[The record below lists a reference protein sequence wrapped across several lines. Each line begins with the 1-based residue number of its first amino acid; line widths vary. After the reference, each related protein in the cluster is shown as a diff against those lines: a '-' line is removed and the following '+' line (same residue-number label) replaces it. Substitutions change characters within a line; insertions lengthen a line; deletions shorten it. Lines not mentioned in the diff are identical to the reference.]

1 MHRDYSSIS
10 PSAKALLLTKSL
22 TTIPFIADA
31 ARLILGNEV
40 VDQLA
45 ADKHDETFLK
55 RLLHFESRYLSL
67 DSLLFASGSLNVLEI
82 SSGFSFRGLNMALNH
97 PNIYYLDTDL
107 AEVINIKQELTDLL
121 IRQEQL
127 HLKGKLQTKV
137 LNALDENGF
146 AEALKQMPAGKLS
159 IINEGLLMYLNMDE
173 KAKLCQI
180 IHKAL
185 KLRGG
190 YWITADIYIKKD
202 LGQNT
207 NPDAF
212 NQFLNAHHVEEN
224 KFESFEQAEAFFK
237 DQGFKL
243 ITKATSVWHQ
253 LSSVK
258 YVNTEIMKS
267 LVKQASTIGKIRE
280 TWALKAI

>member
-31 ARLILGNEV
+31 ARLILGDEAVN
-40 VDQLA
+40 QLA
-45 ADKHDETFLK
+45 NATHDEIFLK

-97 PNIYYLDTDL
+97 PNIFYLDTDL
-107 AEVINIKQELTDLL
+107 AQVIDIKQDLTALL

-127 HLKGKLQTKV
+127 QLKGKLQTKT
-137 LNALDENGF
+137 LNALDENAF
-146 AEALKQMPAGKLS
+146 TESVKQMPAGKLS
-159 IINEGLLMYLNMDE
+159 IINEGLLMYLNMEE

-202 LGQNT
+202 LGQNAKS
-207 NPDAF
+207 DAF
-212 NQFLNAHHVEEN
+212 GQFLEAHHVEDN
-224 KFESFEQAEAFFK
+224 KFENFEHAEAFFK

-258 YVNTEIMKS
+258 YVNTELMNS
-267 LVKQASTIGKIRE
+267 LVKQAGTIGKIRE

>member
-22 TTIPFIADA
+22 TTIPFISDA

-40 VDQLA
+40 VNELA
-45 ADKHDETFLK
+45 AETHDETFLK

-82 SSGFSFRGLNMALNH
+82 SSGFSFRGLSMALNH
-97 PNIYYLDTDL
+97 PNVFYLDTDL
-107 AEVINIKQELTDLL
+107 APVIEIKQELTDLL

-137 LNALDENGF
+137 LNALDETAFYGAVN
-146 AEALKQMPAGKLS
+146 QMPAGKLS
-159 IINEGLLMYLNMDE
+159 IINEGLLMYLNMEE
-173 KAKLCQI
+173 KAKLSQI

-202 LGQNT
+202 LGQSLKR
-207 NPDAF
+207 DAF
-212 NQFLNAHHVEEN
+212 NQFLDAHHVEDN
-224 KFESFEQAEAFFK
+224 KFDSFEQAEAFFK
-237 DQGFKL
+237 NQGFKL

-258 YVNTEIMKS
+258 YVNTELMNS
-267 LVKQASTIGKIRE
+267 LIKQAGTIGKIRE

>member
-1 MHRDYSSIS
+1 MNRDYSSIS

-31 ARLILGNEV
+31 ARLILGNDV

-45 ADKHDETFLK
+45 GDQHDDLFLK

-97 PNIYYLDTDL
+97 PNVFYLDTDL
-107 AEVINIKQELTDLL
+107 AEVIQIKRDLTEQL

-127 HLKGKLQTKV
+127 HLKGKLQTKI
-137 LNALDENGF
+137 LNAMDESAFN
-146 AEALKQMPAGKLS
+146 EVVNQMPAGKLS
-159 IINEGLLMYLNMDE
+159 IINEGLLMYLNPEE
-173 KAKLCQI
+173 KASLCQT
-180 IHKAL
+180 IHRAL
-185 KLRGG
+185 KQRGG

-202 LGQNT
+202 LGQAAKS
-207 NPDAF
+207 DAF
-212 NQFLNAHHVEEN
+212 GQFLDAHHVEDN

-237 DQGFKL
+237 THGFKL
-243 ITKATSVWHQ
+243 VTKATSVWHQ

-258 YVNTEIMKS
+258 YVSRELMNS
-267 LVKQASTIGKIRE
+267 LVKQAGTIGKIRE
-280 TWALKAI
+280 TWALRAI